1 MWKVWKAGENICVIW
16 QQICA
21 RPACHPITFP
31 FLKRT
36 LFKYGSL
43 CESRVRWNFQGGF
56 WGGAAWCIF
65 VCMQFFP
72 IPDSWGDAGVPD
84 NQTQKRRRFI
94 SVKGNSTTCYRLT
107 LLNINI
113 MIYENIDIMIYD
125 DIKYLLR
132 ISSTISSYERP
143 CLKVKCSLLKS
154 SLDKLTYF
162 DRM

>member
-1 MWKVWKAGENICVIW
+1 MESPLEPRPIYIIGLSSTHSTCMDIVHWKVKCEKHENLVKKNCVIW

-21 RPACHPITFP
+21 RPACNPITFP

-36 LFKYGSL
+36 ILKYGSL

-94 SVKGNSTTCYRLT
+94 CVKGKSTT
-107 LLNINI
+107 
-113 MIYENIDIMIYD
+113 
-125 DIKYLLR
+125 KYYHVNTF
-132 ISSTISSYERP
+132 SKE
-143 CLKVKCSLLKS
+143 CFSLLHILKS
-154 SLDKLTYF
+154 HLMRGLVK
-162 DRM
+162 

>member
-21 RPACHPITFP
+21 RPACNPITFP

-36 LFKYGSL
+36 ILKYGSL

-72 IPDSWGDAGVPD
+72 IPDSWGDSGVPD
-84 NQTQKRRRFI
+84 NQTEKIRRFI
-94 SVKGNSTTCYRLT
+94 SVKDNSTTYYRLT
-107 LLNINI
+107 LSLSLNPCKTQILWRQLQSNANQPRRHQVI
-113 MIYENIDIMIYD
+113 WIFALCTSS
-125 DIKYLLR
+125 KY
-132 ISSTISSYERP
+132 
-143 CLKVKCSLLKS
+143 
-154 SLDKLTYF
+154 
-162 DRM
+162 